1 MNIIY
6 ETTKERGATILMPSA
21 MVESLNPAGAL
32 ACALALKSAPGEPD
46 APGLSGR
53 MPAAIQRSSP

>member
-32 ACALALKSAPGEPD
+32 ACALALKGAPGQADGRDLP
-46 APGLSGR
+46 GR
-53 MPAAIQRSSP
+53 MPVAT